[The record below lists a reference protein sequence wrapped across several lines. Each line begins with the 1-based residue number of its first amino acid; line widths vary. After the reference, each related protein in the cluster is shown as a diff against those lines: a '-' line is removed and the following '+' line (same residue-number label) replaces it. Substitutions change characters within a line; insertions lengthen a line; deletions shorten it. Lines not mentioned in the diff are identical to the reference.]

1 MWLGW
6 DHCGYDTI
14 DDEPR
19 DPENS
24 MAWQPPPSGRG
35 ERGTHATRALL
46 MLFCACFGRLPQMIN
61 KRGNLASTP
70 LLLCWWFWG
79 KVCVLSNTTCL
90 RPWVRVGRV
99 CACDRRCQ
107 APARSPQ
114 VLPALC
120 CRFAISTIWRWGEPV
135 QPCWI
140 YSTTRAPWIF
150 SFRESSLPTTT
161 TGNGRS
167 LLTYTAE
174 A

>member
-1 MWLGW
+1 M
-6 DHCGYDTI
+6 
-14 DDEPR
+14 R
-19 DPENS
+19 
-24 MAWQPPPSGRG
+24 
-35 ERGTHATRALL
+35 HARLL
-46 MLFCACFGRLPQMIN
+46 MLFGACFGRLPQMIN

-70 LLLCWWFWG
+70 LLLCWWFWR

-120 CRFAISTIWRWGEPV
+120 CRFAISTIFLALGRA
-135 QPCWI
+135 C
-140 YSTTRAPWIF
+140 STMLDTFNNPGPMDVVLPF
-150 SFRESSLPTTT
+150 SFRESSLPTTTT